1 MDQRPIGVFDS
12 GLGGLTAVREMR
24 RLMPSENIIYFGD
37 TSRVPYGGRS
47 PEILLKYARQDVH
60 FLRSFDIK
68 AVLVACG
75 TVSTTALPQL
85 QAEND
90 LPILGVVEPACRKAA
105 AMTRNRRVGLIAT
118 AASVRSGAY
127 ERTLHR
133 LDETIHVVSRACPL
147 LVPLVENGR
156 YQPGDV
162 VIETVAREYLEPLRQ
177 EGLDVLILGC
187 THYPLLTDIIREIMG
202 PEVSLVNAGAE
213 SVHTLHDALARRQ
226 LLAPEG
232 RCCVPATGR
241 RASARWPAASC
252 RRSLRLPCGWWTSRD
267 TEEAVME
274 GNVKVHVE
282 SRTRLPDMED
292 VLHFR
297 GSGTLER
304 TPSGWQLRY
313 QARSDEDGSLM
324 TSELWLE
331 DCGCVTLRS
340 GNSYRMRLDPAAPTA
355 LHLPTEEGVLALD
368 VAAHELLWELEQEEQ
383 GHITLDYSLHM
394 GQTPVSALTVR
405 LELYQE

>member
-1 MDQRPIGVFDS
+1 MRWPGGSCWPQR
-12 GLGGLTAVREMR
+12 
-24 RLMPSENIIYFGD
+24 
-37 TSRVPYGGRS
+37 
-47 PEILLKYARQDVH
+47 
-60 FLRSFDIK
+60 
-68 AVLVACG
+68 
-75 TVSTTALPQL
+75 
-85 QAEND
+85 
-90 LPILGVVEPACRKAA
+90 
-105 AMTRNRRVGLIAT
+105 
-118 AASVRSGAY
+118 
-127 ERTLHR
+127 
-133 LDETIHVVSRACPL
+133 
-147 LVPLVENGR
+147 
-156 YQPGDV
+156 
-162 VIETVAREYLEPLRQ
+162 
-177 EGLDVLILGC
+177 
-187 THYPLLTDIIREIMG
+187 G
-202 PEVSLVNAGAE
+202 P
-213 SVHTLHDALARRQ
+213 DR
-226 LLAPEG
+226 

-252 RRSLRLPCGWWTSRD
+252 RRSLRLPCGWWTSSD

>member
-1 MDQRPIGVFDS
+1 
-12 GLGGLTAVREMR
+12 
-24 RLMPSENIIYFGD
+24 
-37 TSRVPYGGRS
+37 
-47 PEILLKYARQDVH
+47 
-60 FLRSFDIK
+60 
-68 AVLVACG
+68 
-75 TVSTTALPQL
+75 
-85 QAEND
+85 
-90 LPILGVVEPACRKAA
+90 
-105 AMTRNRRVGLIAT
+105 
-118 AASVRSGAY
+118 
-127 ERTLHR
+127 
-133 LDETIHVVSRACPL
+133 
-147 LVPLVENGR
+147 
-156 YQPGDV
+156 
-162 VIETVAREYLEPLRQ
+162 
-177 EGLDVLILGC
+177 
-187 THYPLLTDIIREIMG
+187 
-202 PEVSLVNAGAE
+202 
-213 SVHTLHDALARRQ
+213 
-226 LLAPEG
+226 
-232 RCCVPATGR
+232 
-241 RASARWPAASC
+241 
-252 RRSLRLPCGWWTSRD
+252 
-267 TEEAVME
+267 ME

-340 GNSYRMRLDPAAPTA
+340 GNSYRMRLDPAAPTV
-355 LHLPTEEGVLALD
+355 LHLPTAEGVLALD